1 MHTLKMHGSPKV
13 FVPLWVKFLQ
23 KTMMDTQ
30 RKIIHIDMDQFF
42 AAVEQRDNP
51 ELRGLP
57 VAVGY
62 DGERG
67 VVSTASYEARKFG
80 VHSAQ
85 SIMVAKRLCPQLIIV
100 PAHFEKYKEVS
111 HQIRDIMHEYTDVI
125 EPLSLDEAFL
135 DVTTNK
141 KGMELAMEIA
151 KDIKRR
157 IVEETSLT
165 ASAGVSYCKFLAK
178 IASDYRKPNGLCTIH
193 PDRALSFIA
202 QLPIEKFWLVGKKTA
217 EKMHRMGIYNG
228 AQLRDYSLQGLTT
241 AFGKAGQMFYDFARG
256 IDERPVVTDWVRK
269 SVGCE
274 HTFEHDISTRSAVT
288 IELYHILLELLDR
301 LHRTQFQ
308 GYTLTLKVKFHDFT
322 QITRSITSPD
332 LLLTKEQLLPLTKE
346 LLNKVTFD
354 EHSIRLLGLSVGNPQ
369 NTPDEADA
377 PHREEWI
384 DQYLP
389 FEDWEL

>member
-1 MHTLKMHGSPKV
+1 
-13 FVPLWVKFLQ
+13 
-23 KTMMDTQ
+23 
-30 RKIIHIDMDQFF
+30 MDQFF

-85 SIMVAKRLCPQLIIV
+85 SIMVAKRLCPELIIV

-111 HQIRDIMHEYTDVI
+111 RQIRAIMQEYTDMI

-135 DVTTNK
+135 DVTQNK
-141 KGMELAMEIA
+141 QEIELAVDIA
-151 KDIKRR
+151 KKIKHR
-157 IVEETSLT
+157 ILEETGLT

-202 QLPIEKFWLVGKKTA
+202 RLPIEQFWLVGKKTA
-217 EKMHRMGIYNG
+217 EKMHRMGIHNG
-228 AQLRDYSLQGLTT
+228 AQLRDYSLQGLTA

-256 IDERPVVTDWVRK
+256 IDNRPVVTDWVRK

-274 HTFEHDISTRSAVT
+274 RTYEHDLTSSSAIT

-308 GYTLTLKVKFHDFT
+308 GHTLTLKVKFHDFT

-332 LLLTKEQLLPLTKE
+332 LLLTKEQLLPLSKE
-346 LLNKVTFD
+346 LLQKVTLD
-354 EHSIRLLGLSVGNPQ
+354 QHPIRLLGLSVGNPP
-369 NTPDEADA
+369 TSTDA
-377 PHREEWI
+377 ATKPQHEVWI

-389 FEDWEL
+389 FEEEDWEM

>member
-1 MHTLKMHGSPKV
+1 MHTKASAR
-13 FVPLWVKFLQ
+13 
-23 KTMMDTQ
+23 MDTH

-51 ELRGLP
+51 ALRGLP
-57 VAVGY
+57 VAVGH

-67 VVSTASYEARKFG
+67 VVSTASYEARRFG

-85 SIMVAKRLCPQLIIV
+85 SIQVAKRLCPELIIV
-100 PAHFEKYKEVS
+100 PSHFDRYKEVS
-111 HQIRDIMHEYTDVI
+111 AQIRDIMQDYTDLI

-135 DVTTNK
+135 DVTHNK
-141 KGMELAMEIA
+141 KNIDLAVDIA
-151 KDIKRR
+151 KEIKQR
-157 IVEETSLT
+157 ILQETGLT

-193 PDRALSFIA
+193 PDQALSFIA
-202 QLPIEKFWLVGKKTA
+202 RLRIEQFWLVGKKTA
-217 EKMHRMGIYNG
+217 EKMHKMGIYNG
-228 AQLRDYSLQGLTT
+228 AQLRDYSLQGLTA

-256 IDERPVVTDWVRK
+256 IDDRPVVKDWVRK

-274 HTFEHDISTRSAVT
+274 RTYEHDIHTKAAVT

-308 GYTLTLKVKFHDFT
+308 GHTLTLKVKYHDFT
-322 QITRSITSPD
+322 QITRSITSPE
-332 LLLTKEQLLPLTKE
+332 LLLTKEQLLPLSKQ
-346 LLNKVTFD
+346 LLHKVTF
-354 EHSIRLLGLSVGNPQ
+354 EQHPIRLLGLSIGNPPSASD
-369 NTPDEADA
+369 TK

-389 FEDWEL
+389 FEGE